1 MIRSKIAMGFLWALL
16 ALVLHVVP
24 GAVGPACA
32 QGSRKDDIVFN
43 SRGIPLAGATVRV
56 CAMPASG
63 QPCTPLALIYSD
75 AALTQA
81 LANPTTSDGLGN
93 YFFYAA
99 PGKYEIEISGPSITT
114 KQIPN
119 VILPNDPA
127 SPAFSG
133 AVSAFSLNL
142 SGNLTVNGSTTVI
155 GNLAS
160 GSLNLSNQSTPPGAA
175 GTGTVNVYTKTTDK
189 RLYYKD
195 ESGTEVGPLGPGTG
209 AQTNSVNTFTANQN
223 FDNGMH
229 IKGPDPYSDITRY
242 GKFATYSSTTA
253 NTTSGQPTVAVASAQ
268 SFQNGEY
275 VTVFNAGPSC
285 SLATPAAPTVTPSSN
300 AGGLNAVAA
309 GTGASS
315 FNYQVVAADKFGC
328 YTPASPSTSISTGT
342 TLGMQTI
349 AISTMVRSGTTVTVT
364 TAAAHPFV
372 AGSEVFIQYFNGNTD
387 LTFNGWFIVAT
398 AQDNTHFTFLGGF
411 DTALGATTSDT
422 GGTVIGFN
430 VNRLTGYT
438 VANAWKYYIYGRTGG
453 TFTLLGQTTENF
465 WDDFGSP
472 MNDNKT
478 FPPFIPT
485 TPPVSGAND
494 HLTAKISSGGGTT
507 TLTLAANAGA
517 SVTGKSIVSDDG
529 PVLAAAC
536 ASFANPCYIPLSA
549 GARVSSYTQIPHNA
563 RMIVAGG
570 VTLDDTIELAG
581 SVKIEGWT
589 GPSQASFAWEGN
601 GAGFGSTK
609 AYPLFV
615 LAGVQPI
622 FSHVD
627 INCQAANGCLGI
639 YDTGVTNFTMDNS
652 VIASGGGNTTD
663 YLGMHAIF
671 QGHGFS
677 FRFDKDTFSTGSP
690 GANTGASV
698 GFSPIPTVVFKN
710 QGGAAGF
717 PTANWAITRS
727 WLVGRSSFDQDW
739 VTNSSGI
746 NWMIAKDI
754 QTQNSFLPPFM
765 ITGVNV
771 TAGVTGHVDFED
783 ITPAD
788 FPTAVLA
795 NLVGGAGT
803 AGLWLKQVTCSQGGN
818 LITTGAQFM
827 GAQVYDVCHFGQ
839 NSNFIAGSYFANN
852 AVGVSGAGSIGYLT
866 LAPTAP
872 TLAALTG
879 TNLSTGAHT
888 VKLAWFDANG
898 NVSAQGASA
907 PITLSSGNQ
916 NVSVTP
922 PTAPPGAVGYYGI
935 FDGLQIANGPN
946 CNFIAVT
953 PATAVSTAWQTGNCG
968 GPSNSSPF
976 GNGAAQASISSNGMQ
991 AQALVLTGGFK
1002 DTLSG
1007 NFTANRAATLPDNTG
1022 IVPVTS
1028 YVNSAYD
1035 NAARAN
1041 GTIGSNWAVQQ
1052 NGLNIASN
1060 QIQGTTGGG
1069 SNTAFWNANAF
1080 SPVQF
1085 AQATITALNGA
1096 TDFPGVTALASGTGS
1111 SSNYYDCVENSTT
1124 IFLQRVVNA
1133 GTTNLTSTASSG
1145 AVGDLLRLEV
1155 GPGGAL
1161 ACFKNGVST
1170 LTATDTQITSG
1181 SPGLLISGNVA
1192 TEKNWSGGNLHP
1204 LAQLDTE
1211 QDWTRAQHFTQGV
1224 AFGTESFTASPRAE
1238 QNIFLPGALTSTW
1251 TGATWTN
1258 DKALT
1263 ITRVQVQAK
1272 TAPAGCTTNAI
1283 VRLTDGTTPV
1293 NVSISAAA
1301 NDSGAISQN
1310 YPAGS
1315 SLQVLVQTAAAGC
1328 TTSPADANVT
1338 VQYRMQ

>member
-1 MIRSKIAMGFLWALL
+1 MIRSKIAMGFLWAFL

-24 GAVGPACA
+24 GAVVPAHA

-127 SPAFSG
+127 SPAFTG

-160 GSLNLSNQSTPPGAA
+160 GTLNLSNQSAPPGAA
-175 GTGTVNVYTKTTDK
+175 GTGTVNVYTRTTDK

-195 ESGTEVGPLGPGTG
+195 ETGTEVGPLGPGTG

-229 IKGPDPYSDITRY
+229 IKGPDPYADVTRY
-242 GKFATYSSTTA
+242 GKFGTYSSTTA
-253 NTTSGQPTVAVASAQ
+253 NTTSGQPTVTVASAQ
-268 SFQNGEY
+268 SFKNGEY
-275 VTVFNAGPSC
+275 VTVFHAGPSC
-285 SLATPAAPTVTPSSN
+285 SLTTPAAPAVTPSSN

-315 FNYQVVAADKFGC
+315 FNYEVVAADKFGC
-328 YTPASPSTSISTGT
+328 YTPASPSTSISTGN
-342 TLGMQTI
+342 TLGMQTVS
-349 AISTMVRSGTTVTVT
+349 ISTMSRSGTTVTVT
-364 TAAAHPFV
+364 TSAAHPFAV
-372 AGSEVFIQYFNGNTD
+372 GSMVFIQYFGGNTD
-387 LTFNGWFIVAT
+387 TTFNGWFIVAT
-398 AQDNTHFTFLGGF
+398 VPDNTHFTFLGGS
-411 DTALGATTSDT
+411 DTAGGASTSDT
-422 GGTVIGFN
+422 GGTAIGFN

-478 FPPFIPT
+478 FPPYIPT
-485 TPPVSGAND
+485 TAPSVGAND
-494 HLTAKISSGGGTT
+494 HLTSQITSGGGTT
-507 TLTLAANAGA
+507 TLTLAANATA
-517 SVTGKSIVSDDG
+517 TVTGNSIVSDDG
-529 PVLAAAC
+529 PVLKAAC
-536 ASFANPCYIPLSA
+536 ASFSNPCYVSTG
-549 GARVSSYTQIPHNA
+549 GARISSYTLIPHNA
-563 RMIVAGG
+563 SIIMAGS
-570 VTLDDTIELAG
+570 VTLDDTLELGAQ
-581 SVKIEGWT
+581 VKVEGWNV
-589 GPSQASFAWEGN
+589 PSQNQFSWEGN
-601 GAGFGSTK
+601 NASLIGTK
-609 AYPLFV
+609 AYPLITLTGSAPVFRK
-615 LAGVQPI
+615 I
-622 FSHVD
+622 D
-627 INCQAANGCLGI
+627 INCQASNGCLDL
-639 YDTGVTNFTMDNS
+639 YDTGVFNLTMDYSNLNT
-652 VIASGGGNTTD
+652 GNGTTSD

-671 QGHGFS
+671 QGDGFG
-677 FRFDKDTFSTGSP
+677 FRFDKMQFSTGSP
-690 GANTGASV
+690 GANTQASV
-698 GFSPIPTVVFKN
+698 GNSPIPSVVFKN
-710 QGGAAGF
+710 TGGNATL
-717 PTANWAITRS
+717 PTGNWAVTQS
-727 WLVGRSSFDQDW
+727 WLVARASFDQDY
-739 VTNSSGI
+739 VINTNGI
-746 NWMIAKDI
+746 NWIIAKDI

-765 ITGVNV
+765 ITGNGP
-771 TAGVTGHVDFED
+771 AGTTGNVDFQD

-795 NLVGGAGT
+795 NLIGRPGN
-803 AGLWLKQVTCSQGGN
+803 AGLWMHNVSCLQGGN
-818 LITTGAQFM
+818 LATTGAQFQ
-827 GAQVYDVCHFGQ
+827 GAQVYSVCGFGQ
-839 NSNFIAGSYFANN
+839 NTNFITSSYFSNN
-852 AVGVSGAGSIGYLT
+852 AVGVFGGGSLGYLMPGPA
-866 LAPTAP
+866 APALTA
-872 TLAALTG
+872 ATG
-879 TNLSTGAHT
+879 TNIAAGAHT
-888 VKLAWFDANG
+888 VALAWFDANG
-898 NVSAQGASA
+898 K
-907 PITLSSGNQ
+907 LSSVGPTASITTVSGTQ
-916 NVSVTP
+916 NINVTP
-922 PTAPPGAVGYYGI
+922 PAAPPGAIGYEI
-935 FDGLQIANGPN
+935 VIDSLIAANGVN
-946 CNFIAVT
+946 CNFVSVR
-953 PATAVSTAWQTGNCG
+953 PATAQATNVFTPVCG
-968 GPSNSSPF
+968 TIVP
-976 GNGAAQASISSNGMQ
+976 NGAAQASISSTGLQ
-991 AQALVLTGGFK
+991 AQQLILTGGGGFK
-1002 DTLSG
+1002 DTHSG
-1007 NFTANRAATLPDNTG
+1007 TFTADRTRTVTWPDSSG

-1028 YVNSAYD
+1028 YVNSGYD
-1035 NAARAN
+1035 NATRAN
-1041 GTIGSNWAVQQ
+1041 GAIGSNWTAQQ
-1052 NGLNIASN
+1052 NGLNISSN

-1111 SSNYYDCVENSTT
+1111 SSTYYDCVENSTT
-1124 IFLQRVVNA
+1124 IFLQRVVNG
-1133 GTTNLTSTASSG
+1133 GTTNLTSTASTG
-1145 AVGDLLRLEV
+1145 AVGDILRLEV

-1161 ACFKNGVST
+1161 TCFKNGVST

-1181 SPGLLISGNVA
+1181 SPGLLISGNIA

-1211 QDWTRAQHFTQGV
+1211 QDWTKTQHFTQGV
-1224 AFGTESFTASPRAE
+1224 AFGTESFAASPRSE
-1238 QNIFLPGALTSTW
+1238 QNLFLPGALTSTW

-1272 TAPAGCTTNAI
+1272 TAPSGCTTNAI

-1293 NVSISAAA
+1293 NVTISAAA
-1301 NDSGAISQN
+1301 NDSGSISQN